1 MTAAHP
7 ALAACLPIDVGCQIT
22 GAVTGAVNNWFASL
36 VQSAIN
42 PLLAVIGRDLLTTP
56 QPGSYPGVVS
66 MWGTSLAIADAVY
79 VLLILAAGIIV
90 MGYETVQFSTSI
102 KEIAPR
108 LLIGMAG
115 ANLSL
120 ILIGH
125 AVDLANG
132 LADALGGQGQDPQAA
147 GTALAALLKNSLSN
161 GGIFIIL
168 LGVVAV
174 ILALVLAITWVLR
187 LMGIILLTAVAP
199 LALAC
204 YALPQTDWAARWWWR
219 ALTAVLS
226 IQAAQAV
233 VLTAA
238 VRVFFAPGWAQADS
252 DVRQYLLH
260 MIITICLLYILM
272 RIPFWIARPVL
283 SGFGPSPVRKAVRLA
298 FTAAV
303 VSRIAPVLRGTRRT
317 P

>member
-1 MTAAHP
+1 MDAHP
-7 ALAACLPIDVGCQIT
+7 ALAACLPFDVSCQIT
-22 GAVTGAVNNWFASL
+22 GAVTGAVNNWFTSL

-42 PLLAVIGRDLLTTP
+42 PLLAIIGKDLLTTP

-66 MWGTSLAIADAVY
+66 MWGTSAAIADAAY
-79 VLLILAAGIIV
+79 VLLVLAAGIIV
-90 MGYETVQFSTSI
+90 MGYETVQVSTSI
-102 KEIAPR
+102 KEIGPR
-108 LLIGMAG
+108 LLTGMAA

-120 ILIGH
+120 ILISH
-125 AVDLANG
+125 AVTLANG
-132 LADALGGQGQDPQAA
+132 LAGALGGQGQDPQAA
-147 GTALAALLKNSLSN
+147 GQALETLLKNSLST

-168 LGVVAV
+168 LGLVAV
-174 ILALVLAITWVLR
+174 VLALVLAVTWVLR

-204 YALPQTDWAARWWWR
+204 YALPQTEWAARWWWR
-219 ALTAVLS
+219 ALTAALS

-238 VRVFFAPGWAQADS
+238 VHVFFAPGWESADS
-252 DVRQYLLH
+252 DIRQYLLH

-283 SGFGPSPVRKAVRLA
+283 SGFGHSPVRRATRFVV
-298 FTAAV
+298 TAAV
-303 VSRIAPVLRGTRRT
+303 ISRVAPFLRGGS
-317 P
+317 

>member
-1 MTAAHP
+1 MNSHP
-7 ALAACLPIDVGCQIT
+7 AVAACGFLDVACHIT
-22 GAVTGAVNNWFASL
+22 QAVNNWFASL
-36 VQSAIN
+36 VESAVS
-42 PLLAVIGRDLLTTP
+42 PLLAIVGRDLLTTP

-66 MWGTSLAIADAVY
+66 MWGTSAAIADAVY
-79 VLLILAAGIIV
+79 VLLVLAAGIIV
-90 MGYETVQFSTSI
+90 MGYETVQTSTSI

-108 LLIGMAG
+108 LLLGMAA

-120 ILIGH
+120 ILISH
-125 AVDLANG
+125 AVSLANG
-132 LADALGGQGQDPQAA
+132 LASVLGGQGQDPQAA
-147 GTALAALLKNSLSN
+147 GIALAALLKNSLST

-168 LGVVAV
+168 LGVVV
-174 ILALVLAITWVLR
+174 VVLAVVLAVTWVLR
-187 LMGIILLTAVAP
+187 LMGIILLTAIAP
-199 LALAC
+199 LALAS

-219 ALTAVLS
+219 ALTAALS

-252 DVRQYLLH
+252 DIRQYLLH

-283 SGFGPSPVRKAVRLA
+283 SGFGPSPARKAVRLA

-303 VSRIAPVLRGTRRT
+303 VSRLAPVLRGTRRT